1 MNMRKSRKVIM
12 LLVILGLVMGGFSA
26 IAIAQKTTINV
37 LASKPH
43 SNVVDYFGAEFEKAT
58 GIKINKIEVPYPV
71 LFDKVMT
78 DLITGTGAYDLVCV
92 AAGWAGD
99 FVGGRWVLPLE
110 GLMDK
115 YGYPDWEDVTPAIQ
129 KTVKWSGKIYAL
141 PYDGDCHNFYYRK
154 DALENPE
161 YQAKF
166 EKKYGYR
173 YNVPPKTWEEVRDI
187 AEFFNGWDW
196 DNDGE
201 KEYGIEF
208 IAKRKTQAQW
218 SLMDIAIQYAVLRG
232 GPDKY
237 HGVFF
242 FDPET
247 MEPLVN
253 TPGWIEG
260 MRMIQELA
268 KYAPPGILSYGYSE
282 ERITFVKGQC
292 AMAFDWGDIGV
303 MEQYPEKYG
312 SNVKGLLRYSPLPGA
327 EKVWDR
333 KEGKWLHQYNQIN
346 FLDFGGWIWCIPKTS
361 KKADAAYKFGTY
373 ITDPER
379 SLLEVTGINYSG
391 ANPWRISHFKRV
403 DKWLEAGWNKE
414 SAVDYLTALQGIL
427 GDPEAVLDLRIPGTA
442 EYYDYLDLYLSK
454 VLAGEM
460 TPEEACKK
468 VYDAWEDIT
477 EKYGRKKQ
485 LNLYRESLGLKP
497 LK

>member
-1 MNMRKSRKVIM
+1 MKRNKKTKSVVLIIAAS
-12 LLVILGLVMGGFSA
+12 LIIGAFSVSA
-26 IAIAQKTTINV
+26 IAEKTTINV

-43 SNVVDYFGAEFEKAT
+43 SAVVDYFGSDWENMT
-58 GIKINKIEVPYPV
+58 GVKINKIEVPYPV

-78 DLITGTGAYDLVCV
+78 DLVTETGAFDLICV

-99 FVGGRWVLPLE
+99 FVGGGWVIPLE
-110 GLMDK
+110 GLMEK
-115 YGYPDWEDVTPAIQ
+115 YDYPDWEDVAPAIQ
-129 KTVKWSGKIYAL
+129 KVVKWGPRIYAL
-141 PYDGDCHNFYYRK
+141 PYDGDCHNFYYRR
-154 DALENPE
+154 DALENPD

-201 KEYGIEF
+201 IEYGIEF

-218 SLMDIAIQYAVLRG
+218 SLMDIAAQYAVLRG

-237 HGVFF
+237 HGMFF

-260 MRMIQELA
+260 MKMIQEFA
-268 KYAPPGILSYGYSE
+268 KYGPPGILSYGYSE
-282 ERITFVKGQC
+282 ERITYVKGLC

-303 MEQYPEKYG
+303 MEQDPEKYG
-312 SNVKGLLRYSPLPGA
+312 STVKGLLGYSPLPGA
-327 EKVWDR
+327 KKVWDR
-333 KEGKWLHQYNQIN
+333 KEGRWLYQHNQIN

-361 KKADAAYKFGTY
+361 KKATEAYKFGTFV
-373 ITDPER
+373 TDPER
-379 SLLEVTGINYSG
+379 SLLEVTGVAYTG
-391 ANPWRISHFKRV
+391 ANPWRITHFTELN
-403 DKWLEAGWNKE
+403 KWLEAGWDKE
-414 SAVDYLTALQGIL
+414 SALNYLEALRGIL
-427 GDPEAVLDLRIPGTA
+427 DDPEALLDLRIPGTA

-460 TPEEACKK
+460 APDDACKK
-468 VYDAWEDIT
+468 VYEAWEDIT
-477 EKYGRKKQ
+477 DKYGKEKQ

-497 LK
+497 L